1 MVAEFLESILDD
13 LKSVDEKVAKAFKIK
28 PGNLSKFAHVETES
42 VQKYL
47 HPALVLFS
55 GRLLGYTGSRLVSL
69 AAVIQLIY
77 LASAVQFRVPDNC
90 VRNPVEE
97 DLKDGAQLPVLAG
110 DYLYG
115 RFFVELCA
123 GEILQFLNPLA
134 SVIADMNYGALQRR
148 KHQGLQATDMKMA
161 LFVIE
166 KESAAL
172 TEGAA
177 RMAGALAAVSG
188 EAMASISGI
197 GFNLGMG
204 YGIMER
210 NLGTELAVPYFEAAG
225 KLLQRFPAG
234 EARDGLA
241 GLVNELKNGQL
252 AVPLRK
258 TGQCGEFK
266 NTPPGGLEIPEGYRD
281 REQYVHSVF
290 SFIAHKYDTMNTFLS
305 FNRDKFWRKFTV
317 EKAGI
322 RLGDHVLDVCCG
334 TGMISVELAKKAGPS
349 GRVTGLDFCGEML
362 DIAKT
367 NLKGMQG
374 INNIE
379 YIQGNAMEM
388 PFPDNT
394 FDCATI
400 GFGLRNV
407 PDLKKTLREII
418 RVIKPGGRVVCL
430 EFSKPTVPFFKQ
442 LYNFYF
448 NRCVPFLGRL
458 GAGIEGPYRYLHNS
472 WQVFPHQKE
481 LKDEFTRQGLEN
493 VNYYELTGG
502 VVSVHVGVKPVSV
515 ISNVAAA
522 KE

>member
-1 MVAEFLESILDD
+1 MAAGFLEPILDD
-13 LKSVDEKVAKAFKIK
+13 LKSVDEKVEKAFKIK

-42 VQKYL
+42 VQEYL

-55 GRLLGYTGSRLVSL
+55 SRLFGYTGPKLVSL
-69 AAVIQLIY
+69 AAVFQLIY
-77 LASAVQFRVPDNC
+77 LASAVQFRVPDDC
-90 VRNPVEE
+90 VRNAVQE
-97 DLKDGAQLPVLAG
+97 DPRDGAQLPVLAG

-115 RFFVELCA
+115 RFFVELCN
-123 GEILQFLNPLA
+123 GDILEFLDPLA
-134 SVIADMNYGALQRR
+134 NIIADMNYGALQRR
-148 KHQGLQATDMKMA
+148 KHQGLTGTDIKTA

-166 KESAAL
+166 KESAVL

-177 RMAGALAAVSG
+177 RMAGTLAGAPG
-188 EAMASISGI
+188 EAMAGLAGI

-204 YGIMER
+204 YGILER
-210 NLGTELAVPYFEAAG
+210 NLGPEMAAPYFDNALE
-225 KLLQRFPAG
+225 LLQQFPAG
-234 EARDGLA
+234 EARDGLE
-241 GLVNELKNGQL
+241 GLVNELKDGQL

-258 TGQCGEFK
+258 TGQCGELK
-266 NTPPGGLEIPEGYRD
+266 NTSSGGTEIPGGYR
-281 REQYVHSVF
+281 EKEHYVHSVF
-290 SFIAHKYDTMNTFLS
+290 TAIAEKYDILNTVLS

-317 EKAGI
+317 DKAGI
-322 RLGDHVLDVCCG
+322 RPGDHVLDVCCG
-334 TGMISVELAKKAGPS
+334 TGMISVELAKKTGPS
-349 GRVTGLDFCGEML
+349 GIVTGLDFCGEML
-362 DIAKT
+362 EVAKS
-367 NLKGMQG
+367 NLKGLQG

-379 YIQGNAMEM
+379 YVQGNAMDM

-407 PDLKKTLREII
+407 PDIKKTLKEMI

-430 EFSKPTVPFFKQ
+430 EFSKPSIPVFKQ

-458 GAGIEGPYRYLHNS
+458 GAGVEGPYRYLHSS
-472 WQVFPHQKE
+472 WQAFPHQEE
-481 LKDEFTRQGLEN
+481 LKAEFIRQGLED

-502 VVSVHVGVKPVSV
+502 VVSVHIGVKPVSV